1 MRCDRGS
8 VLECRATL
16 PRDFGCSPSGF
27 NVKPAYMDWS
37 KHSGGRR
44 GYHHGNLRE
53 ALIEAA
59 LRLIGE
65 KGPGGFPIAE
75 AARAAGV
82 SPAAPYRHFRDGQ
95 DLLADVAV
103 RGFEHFAAALRRAW
117 DDGRPAPGT
126 AFERLGRAY
135 LAFARDE
142 PAYDAAMFE
151 AGVRG
156 AARPPLSPARGEK
169 RSPPR

>member
-1 MRCDRGS
+1 MTDRDAASECWLVLRCRH
-8 VLECRATL
+8 R
-16 PRDFGCSPSGF
+16 RDFGCPIPTLDVNS
-27 NVKPAYMDWS
+27 AYMDWS
-37 KHSGGRR
+37 RHHGARR

-65 KGPGGFPIAE
+65 KGPGGFTVAE

-103 RGFEHFAAALRRAW
+103 RLR
-117 DDGRPAPGT
+117 
-126 AFERLGRAY
+126 
-135 LAFARDE
+135 
-142 PAYDAAMFE
+142 
-151 AGVRG
+151 
-156 AARPPLSPARGEK
+156 
-169 RSPPR
+169 

>member
-16 PRDFGCSPSGF
+16 PRDFGCSVSGF

-65 KGPGGFPIAE
+65 KGPGGFTIAE
-75 AARAAGV
+75 AARAAGG
-82 SPAAPYRHFRDGQ
+82 SPAPPYRHFRDWP
-95 DLLADVAV
+95 DLLGDGAV
-103 RGFEHFAAALRRAW
+103 RGFERFAAALRSAW
-117 DDGRPAPGT
+117 DEGRPDPST
-126 AFERLGRAY
+126 AF
-135 LAFARDE
+135 D
-142 PAYDAAMFE
+142 P
-151 AGVRG
+151 
-156 AARPPLSPARGEK
+156 
-169 RSPPR
+169 